1 MIKNI
6 LKIINIKVFLISLLI
21 GLVFIY
27 FNNDKEN
34 ITVYPTPSNINSMQF
49 KDKADN
55 CFQYSMEKVKC
66 PSSKSKIN
74 NIPVQ

>member
-1 MIKNI
+1 MLKNFFKI
-6 LKIINIKVFLISLLI
+6 LNLKVFLISLLI
-21 GLVFIY
+21 GLIFIY
-27 FNNDKEN
+27 FNDDRKK
-34 ITVYPTPSNINSMQF
+34 ISVYPTPSNINSLQF

-55 CFQYSMEKVKC
+55 CFEYSMEKVNC

>member
-1 MIKNI
+1 MLKNFFKI
-6 LKIINIKVFLISLLI
+6 LNLKVFLISLLI
-21 GLVFIY
+21 GLIFIY
-27 FNNDKEN
+27 FNDDRKK
-34 ITVYPTPSNINSMQF
+34 ISVYPTPSNINSVQF

-55 CFQYSMEKVKC
+55 CFEYTMEKVNC

>member
-1 MIKNI
+1 MLKNFFKI
-6 LKIINIKVFLISLLI
+6 LKFKFFLISLLI
-21 GLVFIY
+21 GLIFIY
-27 FNNDKEN
+27 FNDDRKK
-34 ITVYPTPSNINSMQF
+34 ISVYPTPSNINSLQF

-55 CFQYSMEKVKC
+55 CFEYTMEKVNC

>member
-1 MIKNI
+1 MLKNFFKI
-6 LKIINIKVFLISLLI
+6 LNLKVFLISLLI
-21 GLVFIY
+21 GLIFIY
-27 FNNDKEN
+27 FNDDRKK
-34 ITVYPTPSNINSMQF
+34 ISVYPTPSNINSLQF

-55 CFQYSMEKVKC
+55 CFEYTMEKVNC

>member
-1 MIKNI
+1 MLKNFFKI
-6 LKIINIKVFLISLLI
+6 LNVKVFLISLLI
-21 GLVFIY
+21 GLIFIY
-27 FNNDKEN
+27 FNDDRKK
-34 ITVYPTPSNINSMQF
+34 ISVYPTPSNINSVQF

-55 CFQYSMEKVKC
+55 CFEYSMEKVNC